1 MEPSDTDGLGA
12 ALYDRREIPLR
23 IPPERLRIFPGHL
36 QTVRPED
43 SSRAMFTDSA
53 P

>member
-1 MEPSDTDGLGA
+1 MEPSDTGDLGT
-12 ALYDRREIPLR
+12 ALYDRRESPLR

-43 SSRAMFTDSA
+43 SNVHR
-53 P
+53 